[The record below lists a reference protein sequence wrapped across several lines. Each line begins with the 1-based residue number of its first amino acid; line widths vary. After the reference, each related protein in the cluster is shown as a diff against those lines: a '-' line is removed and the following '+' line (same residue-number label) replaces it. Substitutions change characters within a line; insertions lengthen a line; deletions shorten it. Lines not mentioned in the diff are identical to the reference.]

1 MKLLVSLMFLI
12 ILMPM
17 AGAVESIAV
26 EALFTDKVMVKIDG
40 VRRLLKLNKPSPE
53 GVMLISANS
62 REAVIEQNGKRQTY
76 LLGSHVST
84 SFSQPE
90 LATAKIWRDR
100 SGSYTTVGSING
112 RTVGFLV
119 DTGASAVALHASEAR
134 RLGIPYK
141 LEGKRMM
148 VNTANGRAPA
158 YMITL
163 DKVQVGDISLTQVA
177 GFVIDSDADSMGK
190 TLLGMSF
197 LNRVRMEDQGSVL
210 LLHRKF

>member
-1 MKLLVSLMFLI
+1 MKRLVILIFLFSLV
-12 ILMPM
+12 PM
-17 AGAVESIAV
+17 AGAVERISV
-26 EALFTDKVMVKIDG
+26 EALFTDKAMVQIDG
-40 VRRLLKLNKPSPE
+40 VRRLLKLDKPSPE
-53 GVMLISANS
+53 GVMLVSANS
-62 REAVIEQNGKRQTY
+62 QEAVIELNGKRQTY

-84 SFSQPE
+84 SFSKPK
-90 LATAKIWRDR
+90 LATAKVWRDR

-112 RTVGFLV
+112 RTVEFLV

-148 VNTANGRAPA
+148 VNTANGRTPA

-163 DKVQVGDISLTQVA
+163 DRVQVGDISLTQVG
-177 GFVIDSDADSMGK
+177 GFVIDSDSASMGK

-210 LLHRKF
+210 LLHKKF